1 MGLKVRIYVCVLI
14 CLWRSQTILFFSR
27 NVGSYFY
34 FEYGIWICLMRKQY
48 LCLMMRVKERAP
60 ILDHLKQGV
69 KRGEYRKH
77 GRHRDRDG
85 WRRHRED
92 GDIRRDRHRRKSD
105 SRGSREARRR
115 DRERTDRSAGGR
127 RGDIRPETGDLRHR
141 LNRDRYNRE
150 SQLDDRHG
158 RNREDRYGVQ
168 DGRGEEGMQGSSS
181 LNKFLKANKHME
193 ESRRDVE
200 ARKKRKDIEKEM
212 EKLRAAVKKKRR
224 DEGGRSRSRSRERHK
239 RRKSESGEES
249 QEEESE
255 EEAVS
260 GEESEEAETDDG
272 SETDGAGSDATT
284 GSQKSEETPDREESE
299 EGELEEEETI
309 EIEPKV

>member
-69 KRGEYRKH
+69 KRGENIASM
-77 GRHRDRDG
+77 GDTGTGMDG
-85 WRRHRED
+85 
-92 GDIRRDRHRRKSD
+92 GDTERMVI
-105 SRGSREARRR
+105 SRGIGIEERVIVESREARRR

-150 SQLDDRHG
+150 SQLDDRHS

-200 ARKKRKDIEKEM
+200 ARKKRKDIKKEM
-212 EKLRAAVKKKRR
+212 EKLRAAVKKKRK

-309 EIEPKV
+309 EI